1 MSGNMAKIRLTALY
15 FRIILSLKVRTLG
28 FANALF
34 RVRQLSAAF
43 ALLWLKCGN
52 GHNLATIGQ
61 YDRTFC
67 PEWVKSAKPKVT
79 FANAKYAN
87 ANPCERSVR
96 SLLVKYTNAYRSI
109 SGVLRTLQEFFCSA
123 RLFFKLCYKVRRCK
137 RER

>member
-1 MSGNMAKIRLTALY
+1 ME
-15 FRIILSLKVRTLG
+15 IIQKEEWLHCNEAMEVRTLG

-34 RVRQLSAAF
+34 RVRQRSAAF
-43 ALLWLKCGN
+43 AVLWPKCGN

-67 PEWVKSAKPKVT
+67 PKWVKSANPKVT

-87 ANPCERSVR
+87 AKACERSVR
-96 SLLVKYTNAYRSI
+96 RLFVKYTNTYRSI
-109 SGVLRTLQEFFCSA
+109 SGVLRTLSELFCSA

-137 RER
+137 RKV